1 MLGISFVPILFT
13 RAISSALQFMPDFY
27 VWWDP
32 RVKEKIIHS
41 NYYGYPGF
49 PIHALS
55 ELWKIGISIRQQAEK
70 HPSAVKEII
79 MIMNDHEPA
88 VNNAENKKLL
98 ADWRANGNLELD
110 EFHFDAKL
118 KLPHDIITPS
128 TPGLDIDIVYDALIR
143 IIHSALRSPIT

>member
-1 MLGISFVPILFT
+1 
-13 RAISSALQFMPDFY
+13 
-27 VWWDP
+27 
-32 RVKEKIIHS
+32 
-41 NYYGYPGF
+41 
-49 PIHALS
+49 
-55 ELWKIGISIRQQAEK
+55 
-70 HPSAVKEII
+70 

-118 KLPHDIITPS
+118 KLPHDIITPG